1 MLRSKPR
8 LRKNLNL
15 NLNLNLVLAVR
26 RLFRYL
32 EPNFFAGLIED
43 PCLVVR
49 DRPIHRSIMLDCG
62 SLHHVAKRE
71 LKPIRAIFV
80 SHAHMDHF
88 MGFDVFVRQVHA
100 SPRLIELFGPPGF
113 AGRVKSRLSG
123 YDWNLAEPY
132 WCTFLV
138 HEVHPGRLVSFEFP
152 GPEGFPCRT
161 CDERIRTGNTIY
173 RHNHLEVA
181 AELLDHGLPV
191 LAFRVTETR
200 LFSVDEQKMNEL
212 GLVSGEWLRELK
224 RRFFADWSDDGPLLV
239 ARRRGGVVTEETVAS
254 GEMLYN
260 NDIREE
266 PQPGGIGYLTD
277 IGFTPENRDKAVRFL
292 SGVTLLV
299 GECAFLAEDRHKA
312 RASHHLCS
320 EDVNELLSMLRPR
333 FFLPMH
339 LSKTYLGRSSELYA
353 ELDPPPGATILRLP
367 EHVAP
372 RPLFA
377 CEVPLH
383 RF

>member
-1 MLRSKPR
+1 M
-8 LRKNLNL
+8 
-15 NLNLNLVLAVR
+15 R
-26 RLFRYL
+26 RIFRYL
-32 EPNFFAGLIED
+32 EPTFFAGLIED

-62 SLHHVAKRE
+62 SLHHLAKRE
-71 LKPIRAIFV
+71 LKPVRAIFV

-100 SPRLIELFGPPGF
+100 SPRTVELFGPPGF
-113 AGRVKSRLSG
+113 AQRVAARLSG

-132 WCTFLV
+132 WCTFQV
-138 HEVHPGRLVSFEFP
+138 HEVHPKRLVSFDFP
-152 GPEGFPCRT
+152 GPEGFPCRLRG
-161 CDERIRTGNTIY
+161 ERLREGSVIY

-181 AELLDHGLPV
+181 AELLDHGMPV
-191 LAFRVTETR
+191 LAFRVNETR
-200 LFSVDEQKMNEL
+200 LFSVDKLKMA
-212 GLVSGEWLRELK
+212 GLDLVPGDWLRELK
-224 RRFFADWSDDGPLLV
+224 RRFFADWPAEGPLVVL
-239 ARRRGGVVTEETVAS
+239 RRRSQVVTEEPVADCES
-254 GEMLYN
+254 LYL
-260 NDIREE
+260 DIRVV
-266 PQPGGIGYLTD
+266 QQLSDIGYLTD
-277 IGFTPENRDKAVRFL
+277 IGFTPENRERAIRFL

-312 RASHHLCS
+312 RASRHLCTG
-320 EDVNELLSMLRPR
+320 DVNELLADLRPR

-339 LSKTYLGRSSELYA
+339 LSKTYLGRSPELYA
-353 ELDPPPGATILRLP
+353 ELDPPPGTTILRLP
-367 EHVAP
+367 EHVVP

>member
-1 MLRSKPR
+1 M
-8 LRKNLNL
+8 
-15 NLNLNLVLAVR
+15 
-26 RLFRYL
+26 
-32 EPNFFAGLIED
+32 IE
-43 PCLVVR
+43 
-49 DRPIHRSIMLDCG
+49 CG

-71 LKPIRAIFV
+71 LKPVRAIFV

-100 SPRLIELFGPPGF
+100 SPRVVELFGPPGF
-113 AGRVKSRLSG
+113 AGRVESRLSG

-138 HEVHPGRLVSFEFP
+138 HEIHPGRLVSFEFP
-152 GPEGFPCRT
+152 GMEGFPCRPRG
-161 CDERIRTGNTIY
+161 ERIRAGNSIY
-173 RHNHLEVA
+173 RHNHLEVS

-191 LAFRVTETR
+191 LSFRVSETR
-200 LFSVDEQKMNEL
+200 LFSVDDRKMAGL
-212 GLVSGEWLRELK
+212 GLVSGDWLRELK
-224 RRFFADWSDDGPLLV
+224 RRFFADWTDDGPLLV
-239 ARRRGGVVTEETVAS
+239 ARRRGAVVTEEWVAS
-254 GEMLYN
+254 GESLYH
-260 NDIREE
+260 DIREE
-266 PQPGGIGYLTD
+266 IQSSGIGYLTD
-277 IGFTPENRDKAVRFL
+277 IGFTLENRENALRFL

-312 RASHHLCS
+312 IASRHLCTG
-320 EDVNELLSMLRPR
+320 DVNELLALLRPR

-353 ELDPPPGATILRLP
+353 ELDPPPGTTILRLP
-367 EHVAP
+367 EHVIP